1 MPKSVV
7 FVVLA
12 CTAVLPFHSQSSN
25 PQATSPFSLN
35 LGLSPNSLNTVGE
48 NLSVSFRPLDF
59 LEFYADGISSKVSDS
74 DFQFEK
80 YAGPASGDVS
90 RNILFGDIGVA
101 FPLKVGP
108 LGISPSL
115 ALTARNTDSYTV
127 GRLLAD
133 AASGFPD
140 NTFSF
145 FDEKNSE
152 LILAANTG
160 LALDLSFGP
169 LSLGLGGFYFP
180 FGRSRLVSSRFM
192 CEPDIPVGQT
202 TAAYYWDRR
211 DSDSLFD
218 CSGYGASV
226 ELGYN
231 IAALGIAVGLW
242 GDYRI
247 YSYSGDS
254 AALRQVWWA
263 TQSASVTT
271 VQQLVKD
278 QSISST
284 VSIGDGALEVGA
296 SLRFPAL
303 RRLLKLPGEPIL
315 GISYARTVTSY
326 NYAYSATSTSS
337 ASAETWTETLE
348 YVTYKLGWGM

>member
-1 MPKSVV
+1 MPRSVV
-7 FVVLA
+7 SVVLA
-12 CTAVLPFHSQSSN
+12 CVAILTIHSQSN
-25 PQATSPFSLN
+25 PVSTSPFSLN

-48 NLSVSFRPLDF
+48 NLSVAFRPLRF

-90 RNILFGDIGVA
+90 RDILFGDIGLA
-101 FPLKVGP
+101 FPLEFGP
-108 LGISPSL
+108 FGISPSL
-115 ALTARNTDSYTV
+115 ALTARNSDTYTA

-133 AASGFPD
+133 PGSGFPD

-145 FDEKNSE
+145 FDEKSTE
-152 LILAANTG
+152 LIIAANTG
-160 LALDLSFGP
+160 LALDLSLGP
-169 LSLGLGGFYFP
+169 LGLSLGGFYFP
-180 FGRSRLVSSRFM
+180 YGRSRLVSSRFM
-192 CEPDIPVGQT
+192 CEPDVPVGQT

-218 CSGYGASV
+218 CSGYGASA
-226 ELGYN
+226 ELSYS
-231 IAALGIAVGLW
+231 IAPLGIVIGLW

-254 AALRQVWWA
+254 VALRQVWWA
-263 TQSASVTT
+263 TQASSVTT

-278 QSISST
+278 QSIAST
-284 VSIGDGALEVGA
+284 VSISDGVLEAGA
-296 SLRFPAL
+296 SFRFPVL
-303 RRLLKLPGEPIL
+303 RKLLKLPGEPIL
-315 GISYARTVTSY
+315 GISYARTVKSY
-326 NYAYSATSTSS
+326 LYAYSATSTSS